1 MARNR
6 RRTVEVFSLSFLD
19 CICCGFGAVILFYTI
34 ISAQSTLDRAR
45 NNDDLLAQV
54 SQLEEEVL
62 VGTRNLVVLRN
73 TLDKTNSET
82 ASAAA
87 KSRQLLTDLK
97 VQRLQMAAYDATS
110 LARRERIEKLKAD
123 IKSLEEGTRRLE
135 GGALDKGPEG
145 QDIKAFRNTGGDR
158 RYITG
163 IKMRGK
169 RVLILLDRS
178 ASMLHQDLVNVI
190 LLRNSDEAK
199 KRAASKWRRAIDTTN
214 WIVTQLPANAQFQIY
229 AFNDETAPVLAS
241 SGGKWQDANDPLARS
256 RNIEALS
263 NIVPQEGTSLI
274 NAFAAVKTISPLPDQ
289 VILITDGL
297 PTMGKSAGFAK
308 YIDAGKRARLFD
320 DAVGELPDKVPV
332 DIVLLPMKGD
342 LPAAHR
348 FWRLSRLTKGTL
360 LMPSKDWP

>member
-34 ISAQSTLDRAR
+34 ISAQSSLDRAR
-45 NNDDLLAQV
+45 NNDALISEV
-54 SQLEEEVL
+54 SRLEEEVL

-82 ASAAA
+82 ASAAS
-87 KSRQLLTDLK
+87 KSRQLLTDMK
-97 VQRLQMAAYDATS
+97 VQQLQMAAYDATS

-135 GGALDKGPEG
+135 GGALDKGPPG

-190 LLRNSDEAK
+190 LLRNSDDSK
-199 KRAASKWRRAIDTTN
+199 KRVASKWRRAIDTTN

-229 AFNDETAPVLAS
+229 GFNHKTEPVLAS

-256 RNIEALS
+256 RNIEALN

-274 NAFAAVKTISPLPDQ
+274 NAFAAIKTMSPLPDQ

-297 PTMGKSAGFAK
+297 PTIGKSEGFAK

-348 FWRLSRLTKGTL
+348 FWRLSRLTHGTL

>member
-1 MARNR
+1 MR
-6 RRTVEVFSLSFLD
+6 RRRSVEVFSLSFLD

-34 ISAQSTLDRAR
+34 ISAQSSIDRTR
-45 NNDDLLAQV
+45 NNDDLTAQV
-54 SQLEEEVL
+54 NKLEEEVL

-73 TLDKTNSET
+73 TLEKTESET
-82 ASAAA
+82 ASAA
-87 KSRQLLTDLK
+87 KSATKLLADLK
-97 VQRLQMAAYDATS
+97 VQRLEMSAYDATS

-135 GGALDKGPEG
+135 GGAVDKAPPG
-145 QDIKAFRNTGGDR
+145 QEIKAFRQAGGDR

-190 LLRNSDEAK
+190 LLRNSEEVK
-199 KRAASKWRRAIDTTN
+199 KRSASKWRRALDTTN
-214 WIVTQLPANAQFQIY
+214 WIVTQLPPDAQFQIY
-229 AFNDETAPVLAS
+229 GFNTKADAVLTGTS
-241 SGGKWQDANDPLARS
+241 GKWQDANDPLARS

-263 NIVPQEGTSLI
+263 SLVPQEGTSLI
-274 NAFAAVKTISPLPDQ
+274 NAFAAVKSMNPLPDQ

-297 PTMGKSAGFAK
+297 PTQGKSAGLRK
-308 YIDAGKRARLFD
+308 YIDAGARARLFD
-320 DAVGELPDKVPV
+320 DAVGSLPEKVPV
-332 DIVLLPMKGD
+332 DIILLPMKGD

-348 FWRLSRLTKGTL
+348 FWQLARFTNGIL

>member
-1 MARNR
+1 MARR
-6 RRTVEVFSLSFLD
+6 RRSVEVFSLSFLD

-34 ISAQSTLDRAR
+34 ISAQSGLDRQR
-45 NNDDLLAQV
+45 STESLRSEVNR
-54 SQLEEEVL
+54 LEEEVL
-62 VGTRNLVVLRN
+62 IGTRNLVVLRN

-82 ASAAA
+82 ASAAS
-87 KSRQLLTDLK
+87 KSRELLTDLK

-123 IKSLEEGTRRLE
+123 LKSLEEGTRRLE
-135 GGALDKGPEG
+135 GGSPDKGPQG
-145 QDIKAFRNTGGDR
+145 QDVKVFRDTGGDR

-190 LLRNSDEAK
+190 LLRNSDVAK

-214 WIVTQLPANAQFQIY
+214 WIVTQLPPDAQFQIY
-229 AFNDETAPVLAS
+229 GFNSKTEAVLAS
-241 SGGKWQDANDPLARS
+241 SGGKWQDANDPLIRS

-263 NIVPQEGTSLI
+263 NLVPQEGTSLI
-274 NAFAAVKTISPLPDQ
+274 NAFAAIRNMSPLPDQ

-297 PTMGKSAGFAK
+297 PTMGKSAGFSK

-320 DAVGELPDKVPV
+320 DAIGELPEKVPV
-332 DIVLLPMKGD
+332 DVVLLPMKGD

-348 FWRLSRLTKGTL
+348 FWRLSNFTHGTL